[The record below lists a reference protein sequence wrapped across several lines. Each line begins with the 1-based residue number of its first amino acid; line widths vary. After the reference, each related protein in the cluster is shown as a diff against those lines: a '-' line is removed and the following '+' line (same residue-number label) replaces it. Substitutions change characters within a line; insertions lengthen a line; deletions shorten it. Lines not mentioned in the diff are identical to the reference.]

1 MRFETSGYTSDGLIR
16 TELNGEISYGYLHYD
31 ETKGYLMGH
40 ESYTVYDTGYSTY
53 TGSYSDTYW
62 TSENSGRE
70 WTPVGKETIDTIYGP
85 IECDVVECKEGGSVE
100 RQWSAGWITYKIEYT
115 STQYSLFFQNV
126 TYMEYVLEEVFT
138 FENEDE
144 YDITIYADLG
154 VTVTGYG
161 THDAFSTVTLTA
173 EVDKSKTSGF
183 YGWVD
188 ENGRLLSDE
197 LEYTVDLLLSDTV
210 VYALNQG
217 DPDYSLSDGE
227 PLLLE
232 TPAGLTDVEWK
243 FYDEYG
249 DVTNVSDVTSYD
261 FDSAGRYEV
270 YYSGKESDGRIY
282 NGYYTVFAD
291 GATVKTFT
299 WDYDGKKETYSIEI
313 LYSDLSE
320 YRSSPISRSFVNSNY
335 TLNYVT
341 TDDPYLI
348 KIAED
353 FLKRTE
359 GMADEE
365 VIQYVLVFV
374 QNIEY
379 QSDSDFMGQSEYW
392 KYPLETLYDQGGD
405 CEDTSIL
412 MSTILSLMGHDSVL
426 AMYPGHMAPAV
437 ELNAD
442 IENGFYYL
450 DNNGNKYYY
459 CETTGTGYD
468 LGENP
473 NRAAYNNKTMTY
485 ETFVSAIE

>member
-70 WTPVGKETIDTIYGP
+70 WTSIGKETIDTIYGP

-217 DPDYSLSDGE
+217 DPDYSLSTVNRCFWK
-227 PLLLE
+227 LLQ
-232 TPAGLTDVEWK
+232 GSRMW
-243 FYDEYG
+243 
-249 DVTNVSDVTSYD
+249 
-261 FDSAGRYEV
+261 
-270 YYSGKESDGRIY
+270 SG
-282 NGYYTVFAD
+282 NFMMNTV
-291 GATVKTFT
+291 
-299 WDYDGKKETYSIEI
+299 
-313 LYSDLSE
+313 
-320 YRSSPISRSFVNSNY
+320 
-335 TLNYVT
+335 
-341 TDDPYLI
+341 
-348 KIAED
+348 
-353 FLKRTE
+353 
-359 GMADEE
+359 M
-365 VIQYVLVFV
+365 
-374 QNIEY
+374 
-379 QSDSDFMGQSEYW
+379 
-392 KYPLETLYDQGGD
+392 
-405 CEDTSIL
+405 
-412 MSTILSLMGHDSVL
+412 
-426 AMYPGHMAPAV
+426 
-437 ELNAD
+437 
-442 IENGFYYL
+442 
-450 DNNGNKYYY
+450 
-459 CETTGTGYD
+459 
-468 LGENP
+468 
-473 NRAAYNNKTMTY
+473 
-485 ETFVSAIE
+485 